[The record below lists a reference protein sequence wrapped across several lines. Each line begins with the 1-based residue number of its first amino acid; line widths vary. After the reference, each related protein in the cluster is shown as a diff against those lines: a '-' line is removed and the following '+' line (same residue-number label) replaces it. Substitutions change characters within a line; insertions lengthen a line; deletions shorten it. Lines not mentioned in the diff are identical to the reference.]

1 MFADAS
7 ATELS
12 ASPGISIGDDEL
24 YMLTVQYYGNSYF
37 SNFSD
42 LHLRIGIAMIS
53 PPRPAFVGGKGRPC
67 EKEKRESLCEEES

>member
-24 YMLTVQYYGNSYF
+24 YMLTVQYYRNSYF

-53 PPRPAFVGGKGRPC
+53 PPRPAFCRGERAAL